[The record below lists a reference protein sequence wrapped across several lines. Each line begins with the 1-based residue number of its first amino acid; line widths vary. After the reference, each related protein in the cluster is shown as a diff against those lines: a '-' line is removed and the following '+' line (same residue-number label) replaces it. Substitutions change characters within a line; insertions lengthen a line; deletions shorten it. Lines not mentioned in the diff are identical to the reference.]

1 MDIKNLSQS
10 KTFRV
15 AVISLG
21 VLLVA
26 LMSFSAGVSVG
37 LRKAK
42 FSYAFG
48 ENYERNFGSGPMM
61 PEKGMMRGGGPM
73 AQLFG
78 GDDRDFRNGH
88 GLVGEILSVADDSLV
103 VKDISGNESVV
114 SLGKQTLIKNGRSDA
129 AISGL
134 KPGDKIAV
142 IGRPADDGMIEAR
155 LIRVLPEL
163 RDKEER

>member
-1 MDIKNLSQS
+1 MRMPARASSKNLCC
-10 KTFRV
+10 K
-15 AVISLG
+15 
-21 VLLVA
+21 LVSA
-26 LMSFSAGVSVG
+26 LN
-37 LRKAK
+37 KA
-42 FSYAFG
+42 AA
-48 ENYERNFGSGPMM
+48 RPALM

-129 AISGL
+129 VISGL